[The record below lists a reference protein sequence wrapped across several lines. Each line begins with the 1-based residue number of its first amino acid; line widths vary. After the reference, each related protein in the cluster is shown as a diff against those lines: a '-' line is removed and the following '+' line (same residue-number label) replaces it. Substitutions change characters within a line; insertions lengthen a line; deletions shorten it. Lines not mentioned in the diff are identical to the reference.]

1 MKYKWAERA
10 IGEYYYEQ
18 DSGKIV
24 ANIAKQSFSDEI
36 WVANINGDY
45 LGQYIKYDMAKKAV
59 EKKVKEIDE
68 CYSELRKHEIK

>member
-1 MKYKWAERA
+1 MKYKWIEKA
-10 IGEYYYEQ
+10 ICEYYYEQ
-18 DSGKIV
+18 ETGKIV
-24 ANIAKQSFSDEI
+24 ASISKSSFSDEI
-36 WVANINGDY
+36 WDARINGDH